1 MLRNFVVAGFMLASS
16 SVFAAAQ
23 TFNFSVNDPEKA
35 SNFISGNYATVLLD
49 DITNDGPFSLTGLLT
64 QGNLS
69 TIRLVD
75 SGSNIFNATKTGNTF
90 SFSSLVAGT
99 YQLQLNVASGG
110 LAEGSYTVTS
120 AVPEPASLGL
130 LLAGLGLVG
139 FVAKRN
145 SRA

>member
-1 MLRNFVVAGFMLASS
+1 MLRSFVVAGFMLASS
-16 SVFAAAQ
+16 SVFAATQ
-23 TFNFSVNDPEKA
+23 TFNFSVNDPA
-35 SNFISGNYATVLLD
+35 NPSNFSSGNYATVLLD

-110 LAEGSYTVTS
+110 LAVGSYTVTS
-120 AVPEPASLGL
+120 AVPEPESFGL
-130 LLAGLGLVG
+130 LLAGLGLIG
-139 FVAKRN
+139 FAAKRKN
-145 SRA
+145 RA